1 FRFAFFV
8 QLAIALLAAGLLDA
22 MWSLAQR
29 LTKNRSQR
37 FARPI
42 VWTTSVIVITA
53 GVVAALEVPP
63 ARQRLYEAPSLGQAW
78 IQWIKDNSD
87 PTRPMLCLPFP
98 KGVDVEHYERTALF
112 MYEQIG
118 HRRAMVSGYSGFF
131 PAHFLNLKEQM

>member
-1 FRFAFFV
+1 AASIKLAGGWSPYKSLMALHPFLAIARSPFRFAFFV

-87 PTRPMLCLPFP
+87 PTRPILCLPFP
-98 KGVDVEHYERTALF
+98 KGVDVEH
-112 MYEQIG
+112 
-118 HRRAMVSGYSGFF
+118 
-131 PAHFLNLKEQM
+131 